1 MKLDESDLLSG
12 DNIPIAGVCTLKPP
26 RVKLL
31 KPSADIGYKKYAEYL
46 GMIATTQ
53 LDLLNM
59 YGIKKAYDEAGE
71 EQRKLFSVFNLIT
84 ANDEVRKSCM
94 DALQYFIAEPLVF
107 DAEKGCIKA
116 GETGEINESNFDE
129 VRECILQTACI
140 SKPEEVKQ
148 PKFHNE
154 AARRVWEAIQ
164 ANKAKKKSATQE
176 SDTLYNIVSS
186 VCACSPSYN
195 FTNIWEL
202 TVYQLYNQ
210 FGKLNKSKTLEPIL
224 TRWAVWSQEDFD
236 FSTWY
241 K

>member
-1 MKLDESDLLSG
+1 MKLSEADLLSG
-12 DNIPIAGVCTLKPP
+12 DDIPIKGICTLKPP
-26 RVKLL
+26 RVRLL
-31 KPSADIGYKKYAEYL
+31 KPSADIGYQKYAEYL
-46 GMIATTQ
+46 GTLSMTQ
-53 LDLLNM
+53 LELLDL
-59 YGIKKAYDEAGE
+59 YGIKKAYDEAPEG
-71 EQRKLFSVFNLIT
+71 QRHLFSVFNLMT
-84 ANDEVRKSCM
+84 ASDAVKDNCIE
-94 DALQYFIAEPLVF
+94 ALQYFIAEPLTF
-107 DAEKGCIKA
+107 DAAKGCFRA

-129 VRECILQTACI
+129 VRECILQAACI
-140 SKPEEVKQ
+140 GKPEEVKR

-154 AARRVWEAIQ
+154 AARKIWEAIQ
-164 ANKAKKKSATQE
+164 ENKAKQKKKAQE

-210 FGKLNKSKTLEPIL
+210 FGKLNKAKTLEPIL
-224 TRWAVWSQEDFD
+224 TRWAVWSQEEFD